1 MTSLSSSAM
10 TSQYNDTSPL
20 NSDTAP
26 TLDHVAIYRITEEI
40 LVPAVLGFGLL
51 GNVGCLVI
59 LSQRKLRYSMEEFER
74 CTTVGLVALALSDL
88 LVCLAG
94 LPAAFLTKDIC
105 GQNSTADLVRFYYGL
120 YKMPLMNL
128 LLCISSWIT
137 VLVSVG
143 RYLMVCQPFL
153 GRRLVRVH
161 HTVIISVI
169 LYIMSI
175 LINLPQF
182 LSINVNYECLPYS
195 QVLPRYEGVKDNM
208 TSAWGV
214 GTSVEGEVTSI
225 EGVVTSIEGVLASVD
240 GMESSMES
248 FMGSMITPTEVMP
261 SSNLSLSSTM
271 TSCFYQIRISDL
283 YTKRTFVTVYNIVWT
298 IASTLLPFT
307 ILLFCNVGLIR
318 AIHLIRVR
326 GLLDAQRYG
335 TVRVTRLLVVIIC
348 AYLLLASPSSILK
361 MTSDY
366 MTPAD
371 HRAYLLAIAITNITQ
386 AINCSVNFLLYFF
399 MCRHFRH
406 VITHKWC
413 QRKPSLGHSAAVKVK
428 QGHSAAVK
436 VRQVYHPVKRLVYN
450 HVNGNGIVNVL
461 VENCKPHFNLDDYGG
476 QRS

>member
-1 MTSLSSSAM
+1 MTPPDYEAVTMTSLPSSSM
-10 TSQYNDTSPL
+10 TPQYNDTSPL
-20 NSDTAP
+20 DSDTAL

-40 LVPAVLGFGLL
+40 LVPAVLGFGFL

-59 LSQRKLRYSMEEFER
+59 LSQRKLRYSMDEFER

-182 LSINVNYECLPYS
+182 LSINVNYTCLPYS
-195 QVLPRYEGVKDNM
+195 QMLPRYEDVKDNI
-208 TSAWGV
+208 
-214 GTSVEGEVTSI
+214 TSVEGVMTSI
-225 EGVVTSIEGVLASVD
+225 D
-240 GMESSMES
+240 GMESSIKVVRP
-248 FMGSMITPTEVMP
+248 MGSIVTPTEAMT
-261 SSNLSLSSTM
+261 SSNLSTM
-271 TSCFYQIRISDL
+271 TSCFYEISISDL

-298 IASTLLPFT
+298 IASTLLPFS

-413 QRKPSLGHSAAVKVK
+413 RKKPSLGHGAAVKVR
-428 QGHSAAVK
+428 QGHGAAVK
-436 VRQVYHPVKRLVYN
+436 VRQVYHPVKRLVFN
-450 HVNGNGIVNVL
+450 HVNCNGIVNVL

-476 QRS
+476 QRSHP

>member
-1 MTSLSSSAM
+1 MTSSSSSTM
-10 TSQYNDTSPL
+10 TSQYNDTSPPD
-20 NSDTAP
+20 SDTAL

-40 LVPAVLGFGLL
+40 LVPAVLGFGFL

-59 LSQRKLRYSMEEFER
+59 LSKRKLRYSMDEFER
-74 CTTVGLVALALSDL
+74 CTTVGLVALAMSDL

-120 YKMPLMNL
+120 YKMLLMNL

-182 LSINVNYECLPYS
+182 LSINVNYTCLPYS
-195 QVLPRYEGVKDNM
+195 QVLSRYEDVEDNM
-208 TSAWGV
+208 TS
-214 GTSVEGEVTSI
+214 VEGVMTSI
-225 EGVVTSIEGVLASVD
+225 D
-240 GMESSMES
+240 GMDSSMEVVKP
-248 FMGSMITPTEVMP
+248 MGSMVTPTEIMT
-261 SSNLSLSSTM
+261 SSNLSTM
-271 TSCFYQIRISDL
+271 TPCFYQIIISDL

-298 IASTLLPFT
+298 IASTLLPFS

-335 TVRVTRLLVVIIC
+335 TVRVTRLLVFIIC
-348 AYLLLASPSSILK
+348 GYLLLASPSSILK

-413 QRKPSLGHSAAVKVK
+413 QRKPSLGHGAAVKVR
-428 QGHSAAVK
+428 QGHGAAVK

-450 HVNGNGIVNVL
+450 HVNGNGVVNVL

-476 QRS
+476 QRSQP